1 MNRFRLPAR
10 PRSPSYRTRMLLV
23 LVLGWAGLQV
33 ARFLLPPLLPRITG
47 TLGLSPGGI
56 GLALTGFG
64 LVYAVVQYPSG
75 TYSDVL
81 SRATLLVPGFLVLLA
96 STVVITFAVAPWA
109 FVAGLVVFGIGK
121 GLFASPSRALVS
133 DLFEDRRGRALGVY
147 SAGTDIGAL
156 AASGLAVATL
166 AVGVGWRVAFVPVVL
181 TLALVGLLFVV
192 WNREPYELRRVEL
205 SPRETAGRIAATR
218 DQRELVA
225 VYALFY
231 FVVGGLTNFF
241 PTLLVEAGFSEAAA
255 GGSFALLF
263 AVGLV
268 AKPTAG
274 ELSDRFSR
282 LVVGSVALALAAA
295 GLALVLLAPSLPT
308 VAVGTILVAAGYKTQ
323 FPIADAV
330 VMEAAPEG
338 SVGADIGAARAVFLG
353 ASALGPGVV
362 GVVAEL
368 SSFEAAFWLL
378 VVGFLLSA
386 AVLARQYRR

>member
-1 MNRFRLPAR
+1 
-10 PRSPSYRTRMLLV
+10 MLLV

-33 ARFLLPPLLPRITG
+33 ARFLLPPLLPRITD
-47 TLGLSPGGI
+47 TLGFSPGAI
-56 GLALTGFG
+56 GLVLTAFG
-64 LVYAVVQYPSG
+64 LVYAAVQYPSG
-75 TYSDVL
+75 TYSDAL
-81 SRATLLVPGFLVLLA
+81 SRATLLLPGLAVLLA
-96 STVVITFAVAPWA
+96 GVAVVAGSVTAWV
-109 FVAGLVVFGIGK
+109 FVAGVVVLGVGK

-133 DLFEDRRGRALGVY
+133 DLFDERRGRALGVY

-166 AVGVGWRVAFVPVVL
+166 AVGVGWRTAFVPVLVA
-181 TLALVGLLFVV
+181 LALVTLLFVV
-192 WNREPYELRRVEL
+192 WNREPYDLRRVGL
-205 SPRETAGRIAATR
+205 SPRQTAGRIAATR

-225 VYALFY
+225 AFSLFY

-241 PTLLVEAGFSEAAA
+241 PTLLVEAGFSAEAA

-268 AKPTAG
+268 AKPGAG

-282 LVVGSVALALAAA
+282 LLVGSVALAAAA
-295 GLALVLLAPSLPT
+295 GGLAVVLVAPSLPVVAAGT
-308 VAVGTILVAAGYKTQ
+308 VLVAAGYKTQ

-362 GVVAEL
+362 GLVAEL
-368 SSFEAAFWLL
+368 TTFAGAFWLL
-378 VVGFLLSA
+378 VASFLLCA

>member
-1 MNRFRLPAR
+1 
-10 PRSPSYRTRMLLV
+10 MLLV